1 MFLMT
6 NDGGAAEADID
17 EAKASR
23 ILVQRIFL
31 MTVIS
36 KGLPVALLNGAEYR
50 GSKVSFNRMW

>member
-6 NDGGAAEADID
+6 NDGGAAEANID

-50 GSKVSFNRMW
+50 GSKVSFN